1 MSNYER
7 GLVIF
12 FLILSL
18 GLIILLQLSNWEL
31 RNGVTEELR
40 NGVTE

>member
-1 MSNYER
+1 MTNYER

-18 GLIILLQLSNWEL
+18 GLIVVLQLGNRGML
-31 RNGVTEELR
+31 Q
-40 NGVTE
+40 

>member
-1 MSNYER
+1 MSNYEK

-18 GLIILLQLSNWEL
+18 AVVIPLQLSNW
-31 RNGVTEELR
+31 GVLQ
-40 NGVTE
+40 

>member
-1 MSNYER
+1 MSNYEK

-18 GLIILLQLSNWEL
+18 AVVILLQLSNW
-31 RNGVTEELR
+31 GVLQ
-40 NGVTE
+40 